1 MKIGISAADSGQCIR
16 EFLQKRFAISSRCLS
31 ALKSKADG
39 ITVNG
44 EKRTVRYL
52 LQQGDELCL
61 LLGDGEGD
69 AAPLP
74 PPQALPFPVLA
85 ADEWFIAVSKPYDMP
100 THQSHGHRGD
110 TLADAL
116 AAACGTP
123 LVFRAITRLDRDTS
137 GVVLLARNQLAAG
150 VFSRAMA
157 AGEIEKTYYA
167 ITHAALPEPCG
178 RMTDYIAREEHGII
192 RRTVVPAGE
201 GDLAVTDY
209 ETADARNGKL
219 LLRLMP
225 RTGRTHQLRVQLSSR
240 GCPIAGDDFYGGSLD
255 FPRQALHAARLTFP
269 HPEKGRV
276 TVEAP
281 LPVDM
286 QRYFYEE

>member
-1 MKIGISAADSGQCIR
+1 MEGKRLKICISKADNGQCIR

-31 ALKSKADG
+31 ALKNKAGG

-44 EKRTVRYL
+44 EKKTVRYI

-69 AAPLP
+69 AMPLP
-74 PPQALPFPVLA
+74 PQHLLPFPILA
-85 ADEWFIAVSKPYDMP
+85 ADEWFVAVSKPYDMP

-150 VFSRAMA
+150 FFSRAMA
-157 AGEIEKTYYA
+157 AGEMEKTYYA
-167 ITHAALPEPCG
+167 ITHAALPESHGC
-178 RMTDYIAREEHGII
+178 MVDYIAREEHGII
-192 RRTVVPAGE
+192 RRTVVPAGK

-209 ETADARNGKL
+209 ETVEERGGKF

-225 RTGRTHQLRVQLSSR
+225 RTGRTHQLRIHMSSL
-240 GCPIAGDDFYGGSLD
+240 GCPLVGDWLYGTEDHSN
-255 FPRQALHAARLTFP
+255 
-269 HPEKGRV
+269 RV
-276 TVEAP
+276 
-281 LPVDM
+281 
-286 QRYFYEE
+286 